1 MNKRRVLDRIGYSIL
16 RMVQAGLAYM
26 PCGAEV
32 EFRVLGPVEVW
43 SAGGRV
49 DAGHAKQ
56 QSVLAVLVL
65 ELGRVVPVD
74 VLIDRVWGDNPPASV
89 WNSLYA
95 CVAKLRSAFTSAG
108 DERVALARR
117 SGGYLL
123 EADADQ
129 VDLYRFRRWVSE
141 ASEADDG
148 RAAQLLGEAMRLWRG
163 SALAGAGSPG
173 AGGGAGRPQAARAGA
188 VAVLGETTR
197 RAGGGAARGRRAA
210 WGGGVPSV

>member
-1 MNKRRVLDRIGYSIL
+1 MNKRRVLDRIVYSFL
-16 RMVQAGLAYM
+16 RRVQAGLAYL

-32 EFRVLGPVEVW
+32 EFRVLGPVDVW

-89 WNSLYA
+89 RNSLYA
-95 CVAKLRSAFTSAG
+95 YVAKLRSAFTSAG

-163 SALAGAGSPG
+163 SALAGLGSPWLRG
-173 AGGGAGRPQAARAGA
+173 VAGRLEAPRGGAGLWRGGSPPRQGGPPRPPPRPPCA
-188 VAVLGETTR
+188 L
-197 RAGGGAARGRRAA
+197 
-210 WGGGVPSV
+210 